1 MFVRLFYTLRKYGVP
16 VTTRELIDLNQAVA
30 SCKLYFEVEPDIKAM
45 EKGLN
50 VDLDKNSINAI
61 PYSSGARFV
70 NLINTDIVI
79 SLPAAQVG
87 CLNTFLDEEVCK
99 VFGS

>member
-1 MFVRLFYTLRKYGVP
+1 MTGVQTCALP
-16 VTTRELIDLNQAVA
+16 ISVE
-30 SCKLYFEVEPDIKAM
+30 SFKLYFGVEPDIKAM

-50 VDLDKNSINAI
+50 VDLDKNSINAT

-70 NLINTDIVI
+70 NLINSDIVI
-79 SLPAAQVG
+79 SLPAAQVE